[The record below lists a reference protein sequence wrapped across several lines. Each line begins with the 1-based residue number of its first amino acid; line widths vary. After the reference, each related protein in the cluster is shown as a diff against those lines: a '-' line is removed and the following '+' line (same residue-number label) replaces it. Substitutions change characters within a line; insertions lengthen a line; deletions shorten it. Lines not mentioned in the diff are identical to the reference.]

1 MKLLYQLGIRQYA
14 AKYKSIS
21 YYYKFI
27 IMIKYLI
34 GFIKVQR
41 LVSEVYQQQSYHETL
56 QISILL
62 NWRYSL
68 NHFDKKWK

>member
-41 LVSEVYQQQSYHETL
+41 LVSEVYQQ
-56 QISILL
+56 
-62 NWRYSL
+62 
-68 NHFDKKWK
+68 